1 MWATIGE
8 HLPRMKRDDP
18 TTWCDPRHLAV
29 PPRSIWYVRHRFVT
43 DEESERLTK
52 SGGKDPFF
60 SARATTYT
68 VRNGAEQLLL
78 DMAVRPMWPIAEQL
92 LGEGTITE
100 CRGED
105 ENGMTHGPV
114 LINDDAVE
122 NLQSHMGDKMGWP
135 VAGTFETEHTLALPK
150 TGPIWLN
157 GQGTRGIYATLPSEK
172 AADFKPSGHSDGPVY
187 GSWRLQMMAY
197 FDDVPPESGAFTG
210 ALPPLGRLLAAP
222 AELSVAAT
230 SVAGLAPAY
239 LGGAVEGVRGARRAA
254 HPQPAGRH
262 GEVRVVRHVRQHP

>member
-1 MWATIGE
+1 MRDEMWATIGE

-18 TTWCDPRHLAV
+18 TTWHV
-29 PPRSIWYVRHRFVT
+29 SE
-43 DEESERLTK
+43 EESEQLKK
-52 SGGKDPFF
+52 SGGKDPYFTASGAMF
-60 SARATTYT
+60 V

-114 LINDDAVE
+114 LISDDAVE

-135 VAGTFETEHTLALPK
+135 VEGTFETEHALALPK

-157 GQGTRGIYATLPSEK
+157 GQGTRGIYAALPAEK
-172 AADFKPSGHSDGPVY
+172 PADFKPSGHSDGPVY

-197 FDDVPPESGAFTG
+197 FDDVPPDSGAFTG
-210 ALPPLGRLLAAP
+210 ALPPLDCFL
-222 AELSVAAT
+222 
-230 SVAGLAPAY
+230 
-239 LGGAVEGVRGARRAA
+239 RGA
-254 HPQPAGRH
+254 
-262 GEVRVVRHVRQHP
+262 